1 MHYEL
6 LKHILKL
13 KQNILKIMLNL
24 MTIKNLKE
32 VNVLWMLFYQ
42 IMKEAMSLKILLN
55 LKIQVGEFFI

>member
-1 MHYEL
+1 
-6 LKHILKL
+6 
-13 KQNILKIMLNL
+13 MLNL

-32 VNVLWMLFYQ
+32 INVLWMLFYQ

>member
-32 VNVLWMLFYQ
+32 INVLWMLFYQ